1 MAETAERRR
10 VARITVPSQIRGTGL
25 ETREVRLLDLSPDG
39 ARIEHDKPL
48 QPGAPCALILPP
60 ALGPVRLP
68 ARIMWSHV
76 SGGEQTPAGERALHH
91 QSGLAFLGLT
101 PEQQTALADAL
112 TKLQAA
118 RGATDSTPPR

>member
-1 MAETAERRR
+1 MAETPERRR
-10 VARITVPSQIRGTGL
+10 VARISVPSSIRGTGL

-68 ARIMWSHV
+68 ARIMWTRIR
-76 SGGEQTPAGERALHH
+76 GGEQTPEGDRALYHH
-91 QSGLAFLGLT
+91 SGLAFLGLT
-101 PEQQTALADAL
+101 PEQQTALGHAL
-112 TKLQAA
+112 QTLQAP
-118 RGATDSTPPR
+118 RRATENPPPR